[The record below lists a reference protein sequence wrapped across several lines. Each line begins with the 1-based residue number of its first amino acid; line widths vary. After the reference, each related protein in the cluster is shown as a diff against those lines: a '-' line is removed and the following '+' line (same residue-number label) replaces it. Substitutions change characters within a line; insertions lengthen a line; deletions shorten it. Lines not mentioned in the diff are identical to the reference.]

1 MTSAGQSGVA
11 GTKRRATLRG
21 GVASLDATV
30 GRMFATSVEPGPA
43 GAVRTTESTTQ
54 GEGA

>member
-21 GVASLDATV
+21 GMASLDATV
-30 GRMFATSVEPGPA
+30 GRMFATSVEPGPQ
-43 GAVRTTESTTQ
+43 GRTHHRKHHP

>member
-1 MTSAGQSGVA
+1 MASAGQSGVA
-11 GTKRRATLRG
+11 GPKRRATLRSG
-21 GVASLDATV
+21 EASLHATV
-30 GRMFATSVEPGPA
+30 GRVFATSVEPGPT